1 MTHAQLLVAIFPER
15 AISHRPEEDKR
26 LQTDCQQ
33 FCTSPWPD
41 LLVSRPLPPVSTEP
55 FYRPRD
61 PSNDYCSP
69 WATWPWPRRPRKEG
83 VRCTFNNI
91 AASNHFP
98 FIQSCLIIVSCNKN
112 IPPSLSRQKVKRR
125 SVGTPQQPYDCQPWG
140 KTARGIYVCVWRF
153 TGRLGMMLPHSTH
166 SHSTLL
172 QLAARRYA
180 VLPVTKAA

>member
-112 IPPSLSRQKVKRR
+112 IPPLSQGKRLKEGR
-125 SVGTPQQPYDCQPWG
+125 SE
-140 KTARGIYVCVWRF
+140 
-153 TGRLGMMLPHSTH
+153 PHSSPT
-166 SHSTLL
+166 TANLGGK
-172 QLAARRYA
+172 
-180 VLPVTKAA
+180 LPGAYTCVCGGLPGAWE